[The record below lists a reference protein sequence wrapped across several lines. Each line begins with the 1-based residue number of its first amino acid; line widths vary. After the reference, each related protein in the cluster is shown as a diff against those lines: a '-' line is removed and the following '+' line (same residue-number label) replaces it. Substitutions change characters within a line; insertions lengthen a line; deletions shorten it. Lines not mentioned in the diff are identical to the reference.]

1 MSGTMVASGMRTLR
15 KHARIAR
22 QYARMGVRRRS
33 QFRVEFV
40 SQVIMD
46 CIWYAAKIGVFEVL
60 YQYTSSLAGWRAAD
74 IRVFLGF
81 VFIADA
87 FMMMWLG
94 HRWVFGRELK
104 DGKLDPFRVRPAN
117 TVFLYFF
124 QQFSLEAVLNMA
136 IGGTYL
142 AFALQ
147 RAGALD
153 DPSGVPRVLWAVAV
167 AWWSMTAMTVAF
179 SIIEFWL
186 VSSDLSMFLTHA
198 FDLASTNPLDV
209 FTRQVRSFLIWC
221 VPVGLINYVPASIAL
236 GRLGLATGMLYTA
249 WIVVFGLLA
258 CRAWVASFRR
268 YESAMS

>member
-1 MSGTMVASGMRTLR
+1 MSTLR
-15 KHARIAR
+15 KHLRIAH

-60 YQYTSSLAGWRAAD
+60 YQYTSSLAGWRATD

-136 IGGTYL
+136 VGGIYL
-142 AFALQ
+142 VFALH
-147 RAGALD
+147 RAGVLS
-153 DPSGVPRVLWAVAV
+153 DPWSVPRVLWAIVV

-179 SIIEFWL
+179 SIIELWL
-186 VSSDLSMFLTHA
+186 LNSDLSMFLTHA

-209 FTRQVRSFLIWC
+209 FTRHVRSFLLWG
-221 VPVGLINYVPASIAL
+221 VPVGLINYVPAAIAL
-236 GRLGLATGMLYTA
+236 GRMSAPLALLYTA
-249 WIVVFGLLA
+249 WILVFGLLA
-258 CRAWVASFRR
+258 CRAWIASFRR